1 MGGLRPRPSEGRTSK
16 FGSESLDG
24 ISSVPH
30 PVVEVEDVAADGI
43 WLHEAWANDGRQT
56 YNIFLE
62 HFGLNASKPDLC
74 VLKRLQYD
82 VLGMSRPLSRVKPA
96 HESHL
101 WLNRASGLE

>member
-56 YNIFLE
+56 YNICL
-62 HFGLNASKPDLC
+62 SKSKCHILLIVYRTLVRC
-74 VLKRLQYD
+74 F
-82 VLGMSRPLSRVKPA
+82 S
-96 HESHL
+96 
-101 WLNRASGLE
+101 